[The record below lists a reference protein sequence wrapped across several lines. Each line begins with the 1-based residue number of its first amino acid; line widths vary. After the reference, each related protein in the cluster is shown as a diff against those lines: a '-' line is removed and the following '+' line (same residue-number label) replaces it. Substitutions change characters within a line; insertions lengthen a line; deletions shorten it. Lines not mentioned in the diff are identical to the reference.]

1 MLDDV
6 DRMYKATNTSLYQ
19 DQATF
24 KESDIR
30 TLESAVL
37 QKELLL
43 AKQKSE
49 NLKQSLQ
56 VTQIKLEKNN
66 AEVLSLKEHNTQLIQ
81 KYSSQTDLIAAEI
94 SKIDQQL
101 ATGVENNGGV
111 KPSGNSLKKEA
122 SVGATE
128 EIEKKAIA
136 DQNLNLTST
145 SDPSLPR

>member
-1 MLDDV
+1 MGVKLALCVLDDV

-49 NLKQSLQ
+49 NLNCVVMLRRVIVFQS
-56 VTQIKLEKNN
+56 
-66 AEVLSLKEHNTQLIQ
+66 
-81 KYSSQTDLIAAEI
+81 TD
-94 SKIDQQL
+94 
-101 ATGVENNGGV
+101 V
-111 KPSGNSLKKEA
+111 
-122 SVGATE
+122 
-128 EIEKKAIA
+128 
-136 DQNLNLTST
+136 
-145 SDPSLPR
+145 